1 MSIDSSSQENML
13 NLKFHYTRR
22 MADILRDEAEAEHKI
37 QMEKDLIR
45 KAAEEAHNKK
55 YAIVEKIRK
64 EIAAKDVAA

>member
-1 MSIDSSSQENML
+1 ML

-55 YAIVEKIRK
+55 YAIVEKIRN

>member
-1 MSIDSSSQENML
+1 ML

-37 QMEKDLIR
+37 QMEKELIR

>member
-1 MSIDSSSQENML
+1 
-13 NLKFHYTRR
+13 

-37 QMEKDLIR
+37 QTEKELIR

-64 EIAAKDVAA
+64 EIAAKDLAA

>member
-37 QMEKDLIR
+37 QMEKELIR